1 MSRDDKADP
10 VCLGYLALLHSSRSI
25 RRFRDVNKAKML
37 AAQVYPALLSQCVR
51 SNDKKQYLYLNKH
64 KLFILGSLY
73 SLGLGCDKDNREAF
87 KCFQLSSLDDFPP
100 SISGLANCY
109 ALGIGVS
116 KDPEAGFR
124 LFRRAA
130 DLGDPVARYNLGVCY
145 KEGIGV
151 PRNYWQALVC
161 YYLAARQ
168 GYVHPS
174 HSFFD
179 TFCLMLCFTTGVLLL
194 VICLILIIVLLS

>member
-1 MSRDDKADP
+1 VLGLPGLAALFQIDPKIQRCEQSEDACRTGLPCSAEP
-10 VCLGYLALLHSSRSI
+10 VCSI
-25 RRFRDVNKAKML
+25 QRQEAV
-37 AAQVYPALLSQCVR
+37 S
-51 SNDKKQYLYLNKH
+51 LNKH

-87 KCFQLSSLDDFPP
+87 KCFQLSSLDGCPP
-100 SISGLANCY
+100 SISSLGNCY

-124 LFRRAA
+124 LFQRAA
-130 DLGDPVARYNLGVCY
+130 DLGDPVARYNLAVCY
-145 KEGIGV
+145 KEGIGTS
-151 PRNYWQALVC
+151 PNYWKALEC

-179 TFCLMLCFTTGVLLL
+179 TFCLMLFVTSAVLLL
-194 VICLILIIVLLS
+194 VICLIMIILLIQ

>member
-87 KCFQLSSLDDFPP
+87 KCFQLSSLDGCPP
-100 SISGLANCY
+100 STSSLANCY

-130 DLGDPVARYNLGVCY
+130 DLGDPVARYNLGICY
-145 KEGIGV
+145 KDGIGV

-168 GYVHPS
+168 GYVHP
-174 HSFFD
+174 FLD
-179 TFCLMLCFTTGVLLL
+179 TFYMVLLLTSVVLLL
-194 VICLILIIVLLS
+194 VLCPIIIIVLID